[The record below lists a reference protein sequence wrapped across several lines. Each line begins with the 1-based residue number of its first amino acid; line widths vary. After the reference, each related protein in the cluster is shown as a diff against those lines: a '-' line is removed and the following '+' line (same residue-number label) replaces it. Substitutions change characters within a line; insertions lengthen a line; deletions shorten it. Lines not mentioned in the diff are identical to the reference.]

1 MAKKTSRKLLTAEE
15 LRSNF
20 IIILLLW
27 QQLQRKRKNLGNFK
41 QFKQTTKYSFFH
53 HQKETNTVTHV
64 EKRILQNLLSL
75 FLSLIPLITKQT
87 QPVWLGQCKRSG

>member
-27 QQLQRKRKNLGNFK
+27 QQLQRKRRNLENFK
-41 QFKQTTKYSFFH
+41 QFKQTTKHSFFH
-53 HQKETNTVTHV
+53 HQKETNTVTRG
-64 EKRILQNLLSL
+64 KKNSAKSL
-75 FLSLIPLITKQT
+75 TPVFAPHSPYHKTNSASL
-87 QPVWLGQCKRSG
+87 VRAV

>member
-20 IIILLLW
+20 IIILLLR

-87 QPVWLGQCKRSG
+87 QSVWLGQCKRSG

>member
-20 IIILLLW
+20 IIILLLR

-75 FLSLIPLITKQT
+75 FLPLIPLITKQT